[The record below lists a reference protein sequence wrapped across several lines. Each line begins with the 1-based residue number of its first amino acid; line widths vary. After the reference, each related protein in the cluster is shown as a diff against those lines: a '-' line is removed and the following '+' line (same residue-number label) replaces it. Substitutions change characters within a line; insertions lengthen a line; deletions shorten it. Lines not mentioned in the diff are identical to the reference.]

1 MKTATIR
8 GSESEKPP
16 ALLKE
21 IRECVQTE
29 GIPLEIALKGI
40 TSNPASILKLGAKG
54 RLQPGFDADLCL
66 LTADHAGAGHC
77 DRKRPVHGP
86 AWKAESI
93 RHLRSRRSITSASL
107 QTAERLRRRS
117 PLITA

>member
-1 MKTATIR
+1 M
-8 GSESEKPP
+8 SC
-16 ALLKE
+16 LLKE

-66 LTADHAGAGHC
+66 LTADTLALDTVIAKGRCMVLHGKQKVFGTFEAAGA
-77 DRKRPVHGP
+77 
-86 AWKAESI
+86 
-93 RHLRSRRSITSASL
+93 
-107 QTAERLRRRS
+107 
-117 PLITA
+117 